1 MTRLIRWLIC
11 APLVLAG
18 CSMSYVDPE
27 PTEASALTLL
37 PDGFTLGTTLYGSAD
52 LSWVGESER
61 GLIEAAAD
69 SGMGGFTYYVDWA
82 DLEPTPGEYTLDEF
96 TETLATLQ
104 GLGLR
109 PFVNITVGD
118 IAEYNLPPDLSD
130 GAGGLGDGVSLDD
143 PVLIERFGRIL
154 DRVVPIAMAHG
165 VFFLGVGNE
174 IDARLDEEG
183 TTPAEL
189 GAYTSFVRAAR
200 ARVHR
205 MAPDLAVGVV
215 LTTTAIRNRTLTFR
229 SMKQVSDVVPFN
241 YGPIQDTFFVF
252 DLDDVE
258 ADFQEVVDAYGEGPL
273 LIQEL
278 TCPSAQTMNASEAW
292 QRDCFVELF
301 DVIEAT
307 PRVRFA
313 SVFTFQDFDDAT
325 CQAVRDALLGDEL
338 EGLPPAVAQRL
349 ADYLCELGV
358 IRPDGT
364 PKPAWAEIV
373 KAAVATRE

>member
-1 MTRLIRWLIC
+1 MLRPLLWLLC
-11 APLVLAG
+11 APLLAG
-18 CSMSYVDPE
+18 CSMSYVDPA

-52 LSWVGESER
+52 LGALGEDAR
-61 GLIEAAAD
+61 AVLEAAAD
-69 SGMGGFTYYVDWA
+69 SGMSGFTYYVDWA
-82 DLEPTPGEYTLDEF
+82 DLEPTPGQYALDEF

-130 GAGGLGDGVSLDD
+130 GAGGLGDGVALDD

-154 DRVVPIAMAHG
+154 DRVVPIAVAHG

-174 IDARLDEEG
+174 INERLDH
-183 TTPAEL
+183 TSPDEL
-189 GAYTSFVRAAR
+189 GAYATFVEAAR
-200 ARVHR
+200 ERVHR
-205 MAPDLAVGVV
+205 IAPDLAVGVV
-215 LTTTAIRNRTLTFR
+215 LTTAAIRNRTLTFQ
-229 SMKQVSDVVPFN
+229 SMKQVSDIIPFN
-241 YGPIQDTFFVF
+241 YGPIQSDFFVF
-252 DLDDVE
+252 ALDDIE
-258 ADFQEVVDAYGEGPL
+258 ADFQDVVAGYGAGPL

-278 TCPSAQTMNASEAW
+278 TCPSARTMNASEAW
-292 QRDCFVELF
+292 QRGCFEELF
-301 DVIEAT
+301 ELIDAT

-313 SVFTFQDFDDAT
+313 SVFTFQDFDGAT
-325 CQAVRDALLGDEL
+325 CQAVRDALLGSDL
-338 EGLPPAVAQRL
+338 DDLPAEVAQRL

-364 PKPAWAEIV
+364 PKPAWAEVV